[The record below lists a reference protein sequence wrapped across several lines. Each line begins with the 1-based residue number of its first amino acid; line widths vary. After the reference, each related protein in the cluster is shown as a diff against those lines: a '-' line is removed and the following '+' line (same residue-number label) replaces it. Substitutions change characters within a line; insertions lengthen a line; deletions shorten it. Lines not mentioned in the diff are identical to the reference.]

1 MGKIS
6 QIFNFNDVGQ
16 KIKNLAK
23 WSCWITILLIWIVS
37 PISFFVLLSDRWTVE
52 LCWIPILTAFVGPI
66 IVWIGSWFLYA
77 FGEITRGIA
86 EIDSNTYRGCK
97 KSIAQKE
104 SEREKIQK
112 LEELRAKKLITEEE
126 YRQTIEQMENGR

>member
-1 MGKIS
+1 MGKIAE
-6 QIFNFNDVGQ
+6 IFNFDNIGQ
-16 KIKNLAK
+16 KIKSLTK
-23 WSCWITILLIWIVS
+23 WSCWITILLIWIAT
-37 PISFFVLLSDRWTVE
+37 PIVFIAGIINGSGVECILVPVAGVVASFV
-52 LCWIPILTAFVGPI
+52 
-66 IVWIGSWFLYA
+66 VWIGSWFLYA